1 MKSIFYYI
9 SNQVLNNL
17 IELEIARNELK
28 RFDLDQEMLRKTEAE
43 KFTENMLHISN
54 ILGNPQTYKDIEKF
68 AEMKIEIGNDVS
80 KQILNN
86 YRNIL
91 EYFKANETNNY
102 IDINVNMLIH
112 INKILIMGW
121 KEEWE
126 AGLRND
132 EKVNLMFDDLGEFI
146 DGSIGLTNIHFET
159 QENIDWYKNNI
170 IRIHPIIRIGVLIY
184 RLIRIMPFRN
194 LNKLSIIATTRFL
207 LQKNRYLNPY
217 GIAVSKIFDKNNAL
231 FINTLKTCLNDENE
245 NLTGWLEVFTNSL
258 SDEYKTL
265 LSKMQELSQVQ
276 SKVEEKPFMDMNK
289 RQLKILRYLQSI
301 PTVKREDYIQ
311 MFDVSTMTAYRDLNA
326 LVKKKLLKIE
336 GEGRATHYKLSNR

>member
-28 RFDLDQEMLRKTEAE
+28 RFDLDQEMLRKTESE

-68 AEMKIEIGNDVS
+68 AEMKIEIGNDLS

-132 EKVNLMFDDLGEFI
+132 EKINLMFDDLEEFI

-194 LNKLSIIATTRFL
+194 LNKLSIIATTQFL